1 MAQLQTT
8 GVTGSLTVTGQIIAQ
23 SLNVQQVTSSIVYS
37 SGSNRFGNLTSDI
50 QQFTG
55 SLRVTGSGNHWIVGG
70 NVGIDTPSPTYKLQV
85 NGTAN
90 GLYVIGAN
98 VAPFTQTIASFVYG
112 GNNNSINVENQGG
125 KASFQARDNAS
136 AVMDLH
142 INPAGGNVGIGT
154 TTPSLARLQ
163 VNGNI
168 HATSFTGSFSGS
180 VTAAGSN
187 TQVIY
192 NSSGVL
198 AGSSNFVFNGSNVGI
213 GTTTPTDLL
222 HLYASGNDRFLKI
235 ENTSAYTGI
244 WLQDSGANNGWLLM
258 SGYTTAESPGDFA
271 IREYGVQTSLTIK
284 SGSGNI
290 GIGTIA
296 PNEKLH
302 VAGNIHAYAAGGI
315 DAGLLASTSGGST
328 TISIRSNGVTYF
340 NGGNIGI
347 GTTAPPVKLQ
357 LIGDGAMFY
366 SGSGQASYGAG
377 LKFRNDGYEHWTI
390 GVKGSTFVIS
400 STGANGTSIWAGA
413 STFDRVTIA
422 SAGAVRL
429 NSYGSGTNTGTVAY
443 NLAVDSSGNV
453 IETAGGVVDG
463 SGTANYVPRWQ
474 DANTLTNSIIY
485 DDGSYIG
492 IGTTTTTPFSGL
504 FPGKLVIEGG
514 TGNVDGAFLSTNNT
528 NAAELILSKRNP
540 TNNFGSLLIQ
550 HSGSS
555 GDAIAINYGVNMTT
569 GVGGTNSFKVTT
581 GGNGYFA
588 GSVGIG
594 TTAPTSRLHVSGGNI
609 EISNGFGLYTR
620 NSAAVQYPLILMS
633 SNEISIGSWEG
644 NFGSNLY
651 LKGGN
656 GAVIA
661 DFSQGNSSYF
671 AIRGVSGVTPSEY
684 FRLISNGNVGIG
696 TTNPSLAK
704 LQVSGNIHATSFTG
718 SFSGSISSPGS
729 NTQVIYNSS
738 GVLAGSSNFVF
749 DGTNV
754 GIGATSPIA
763 RLHVGPNLS
772 DYSTYSFTNTGAVI
786 ASFGVDNTAART
798 NVLSLM
804 RDGTSGVVYAGLAA
818 FDLSRWSADSVN
830 ARTQLDIRLANTDTN
845 TITDVIS
852 LRSNGCVGIGTTA
865 PRDVL
870 DIVGSAI
877 LRSTYNLSW
886 GNTYGA
892 GVPTITGGSGSAA
905 YLAFFPA
912 GSTSNE
918 KVRFDANGNVGIG
931 TTAPGHML
939 DITTNKTGNGA
950 GSTIRINR
958 PDNASYENA
967 INWATNGSSTWFL
980 GSDND
985 STDNFYLYNWRRSA
999 FELTILSGSGNVGI
1013 GTSNPGA
1020 KLDIYDSNTTSGDRL
1035 IIRSAADN
1043 AGEYTGIMI
1052 KNSEIQ
1058 NAAIRSFLL
1067 SGNSPNSRLG
1077 LFTGDNTGN
1086 ALSEKFSILSN
1097 GYIGIGTT
1105 TPNKQLTFGSINED
1119 AIQIRR
1125 LTTSEGNTSLG
1136 TGISWTWRSDS
1147 TDNETW
1153 AAIRVIMPGNSNSNM
1168 TFSTTPAL
1176 GGAAGLVERMRIQD
1190 NGNIGIG
1197 TTSPSTKLHL
1207 YTTSNEDSIFRM
1219 TAAATGTEYDP
1230 VIQLTGQGNN
1240 IDGEGFELWYDNSVG
1255 DVHLSTTYND
1265 SAAAIRFHT
1274 RTGASKST
1282 SNERFTI
1289 AGDGNVGIGTITP
1302 TAKLQIVGTADSLVF
1317 DAYSG
1322 GLNGSYALLPGRT
1335 VVGTVGSG
1343 YPEIGY
1349 NFSTNNNVY
1358 TKIANDTAWGIGL
1371 GGSNYMSFKY
1381 AAAGTG
1387 TFSWNTAM
1395 AINLSGNVGIGTTN
1409 PSYKLDVNGDT
1420 RTFGYLIGVDNTA
1433 AIKYVFTNDGGNSY
1447 INSGNVGIGTTTPS
1461 QKLEIAGNISLTQG
1475 GNRLI
1480 RIGSATNYY
1489 YDIATSGDDFVI
1501 NEAGATTRFVIKYP
1515 NGNIGIG
1522 TSSPNATLNI
1532 VTPSNDTTGDSFVFK
1547 GSNGK
1552 EFVSISKLGFI
1563 RSKASDTN
1571 GANIHFFDNGGTKRV
1586 EVAVTSTGFN
1596 WYSDALG
1603 GTFMIFQ
1610 HTTGNIGIGTT
1621 SPASKLEL
1629 VGDFKQR
1636 SFLTAVTTTLPAV
1649 GEQARQF
1656 EIARA
1661 FMDFNDW
1668 NPTGTIE
1675 IELHEQYYSRGL
1687 KKSYSVYWGYSD
1699 ASGYYL
1705 KSMEGSGD
1713 NNFQLTIGSKV
1724 LVSGDI
1730 YYIPIY
1736 ANVKY
1741 YAQAI
1746 AVIKTNRTR
1755 TTDPNSTTGG
1765 TIYINESPTGT
1776 DISSFTADS
1785 TVTISN
1791 YASKI
1796 KLGDNTTTVNIG
1808 TLSGTGNRI
1817 VGTDSSGD
1825 LSSITVGSGLS
1836 LSGGTL
1842 TATGGSAGTVTGTG
1856 ASTQIA
1862 YWTSTSNVT
1871 GSNGLVFSG
1880 GNVGIG
1886 TTSPG
1891 FTLDAQGGGSGL
1903 RVLSNTSYV
1912 DLALSNTSTTS
1923 YIQAES
1929 NNLRFFVAGGSNS
1942 DIVMLLDGTNDRV
1955 GIGTLTPTGKLQ
1967 INSNNTPSI
1976 SGTDPTGALVIK
1988 STASTALTF
1997 GVYEFSPF
2005 YGWLQ
2010 MRHGTIADIPYPLSL
2025 QPIGG
2030 NVGIGITNP
2039 LANLDIKGVQD
2050 TPGQISLQ
2058 LRSGNSAANF
2068 VSNQITFGYNNTDTY
2083 RHAIKTRHNSGATSG
2098 NAIDFYTWKYGTD
2111 GAADIPTQYVMSLNG
2126 ASVGIG
2132 SSSPTSKLTVNGGSL
2147 GSTSGD
2153 RVLLQNFST
2162 TTANVDDLEIT
2173 NIRIGNGSDWYTS
2186 GNRIQQ
2192 KVDGFWMGYIQFN
2205 GGNHSGI
2212 SIGTGLSNSSPTS
2225 VSERFRITDVGNIG
2239 INETSP
2245 VGKLTISNDSAGSS
2259 NLIFQRWRYVP
2270 GNDSYRLDLKQTVTS
2285 GVVRYNFSMVNNG
2298 TGYDNVLVLDRGNV
2312 GIGTTDPAYKLDVSG
2327 TIRATGDVIA
2337 YSDAR
2342 VKDNVKT
2349 IENAIEKITSLR
2361 GVSYTRKDTDD
2372 KSPKIGVIAQEV
2384 LPIIPE
2390 VVSKDQNGNY
2400 SVSYGNIVGLL
2411 IEAVKEQQKQIDE
2424 LKYLLKNNQNGN

>member
-37 SGSNRFGNLTSDI
+37 SGSNRFGSLTSNV
-50 QQFTG
+50 QEFTG

-70 NVGIDTPSPTYKLQV
+70 NVGIDTSAPGAKFEVYNGDIWLNAASSAV
-85 NGTAN
+85 NPEIRFIDDSGIGTAGAKIRYGN
-90 GLYVIGAN
+90 ADGNLYVEH
-98 VAPFTQTIASFVYG
+98 VY
-112 GNNNSINVENQGG
+112 NTTNSGIFFRNRTAATALNTLSLVN
-125 KASFQARDNAS
+125 
-136 AVMDLH
+136 
-142 INPAGGNVGIGT
+142 GNVGIGSIAPAVT
-154 TTPSLARLQ
+154 LD
-163 VNGNI
+163 VNGNVR
-168 HATSFTGSFSGS
+168 AVSFTGSFSGS
-180 VTAAGSN
+180 VVAPGSN
-187 TQVIY
+187 TQIIY

-198 AGSSNFVFNGSNVGI
+198 AGSSNFIFDGGNVGI
-213 GTTTPTDLL
+213 GTT
-222 HLYASGNDRFLKI
+222 
-235 ENTSAYTGI
+235 
-244 WLQDSGANNGWLLM
+244 
-258 SGYTTAESPGDFA
+258 
-271 IREYGVQTSLTIK
+271 
-284 SGSGNI
+284 
-290 GIGTIA
+290 
-296 PNEKLH
+296 
-302 VAGNIHAYAAGGI
+302 
-315 DAGLLASTSGGST
+315 
-328 TISIRSNGVTYF
+328 SI
-340 NGGNIGI
+340 
-347 GTTAPPVKLQ
+347 
-357 LIGDGAMFY
+357 
-366 SGSGQASYGAG
+366 
-377 LKFRNDGYEHWTI
+377 
-390 GVKGSTFVIS
+390 
-400 STGANGTSIWAGA
+400 
-413 STFDRVTIA
+413 
-422 SAGAVRL
+422 
-429 NSYGSGTNTGTVAY
+429 
-443 NLAVDSSGNV
+443 
-453 IETAGGVVDG
+453 
-463 SGTANYVPRWQ
+463 
-474 DANTLTNSIIY
+474 
-485 DDGSYIG
+485 
-492 IGTTTTTPFSGL
+492 TPFSNL
-504 FPGKLVIEGG
+504 FAGRLVVEGG
-514 TGNVDGAFLSTNNT
+514 TGNLDGAFLSTNNT

-550 HSGSS
+550 HSGSL

-569 GVGGTNSFKVTT
+569 GTGGTNSFKVTT

-588 GSVGIG
+588 GNVGIG
-594 TTAPTSRLHVSGGNI
+594 TTSPGSKLTVIGDIATSTRIASDIINGYTGGSTPLTIQTGGVQNIIFGTNGAERIRLTPSGSFLVGDTVVPS
-609 EISNGFGLYTR
+609 ETAWFGTGVFGKNATNKVIIGYLG
-620 NSAAVQYPLILMS
+620 S
-633 SNEISIGSWEG
+633 ST
-644 NFGSNLY
+644 
-651 LKGGN
+651 N
-656 GAVIA
+656 GAVVGGHNSALNAWADLNIA
-661 DFSQGNSSYF
+661 GTNIIFRSSE
-671 AIRGVSGVTPSEY
+671 TEHM
-684 FRLISNGNVGIG
+684 RLGSTGNVGIG

-718 SFSGSISSPGS
+718 SFSGSITSPGS

-852 LRSNGCVGIGTTA
+852 LRSNGCIGIGTTA

-877 LRSTYNLSW
+877 LRDGYNLSW

-892 GVPTITGGSGSAA
+892 GVPTITGVSGSSAV
-905 YLAFFPA
+905 LAFFPA
-912 GSTSNE
+912 GSTSAE

-931 TTAPGHML
+931 TTAPNHML

-958 PDNASYENA
+958 PDNTSYENA

-999 FELTILSGSGNVGI
+999 FELTILSGSGNIGINTTAPTRRLDVNGTSIFRDFTTVVASNGNSVSNITWLSTDSGIMNIYTGGTATVQLNSNGDSYFNGGNLGIGTTAPLYKLAVRGSSNNENILHILNSAGSVDGDTTNIIRITANNNSLWANARYDAYDHIWYGNNSEKMRLTAAGNVGI

-1020 KLDIYDSNTTSGDRL
+1020 KLDVYDSNTTSGDRL
-1035 IIRSAADN
+1035 IVRSAADN
-1043 AGEYTGIMI
+1043 SGEYTGIMI

-1105 TPNKQLTFGSINED
+1105 TPNRQLTFASINED

-1176 GGAAGLVERMRIQD
+1176 GGGAGLLERMRIQD
-1190 NGNIGIG
+1190 NGNVGIG
-1197 TTSPSTKLHL
+1197 TTSAAAKLEVAGTWKLGDISGGSFKSFTFGTDLDISGNTTGGWARAHRI
-1207 YTTSNEDSIFRM
+1207 TTSD
-1219 TAAATGTEYDP
+1219 TTGTVFFGVFGGDTTLQRAYWTIGDA
-1230 VIQLTGQGNN
+1230 TS
-1240 IDGEGFELWYDNSVG
+1240 DSVG
-1255 DVHLSTTYND
+1255 Y
-1265 SAAAIRFHT
+1265 I
-1274 RTGASKST
+1274 T
-1282 SNERFTI
+1282 SN
-1289 AGDGNVGIGTITP
+1289 G
-1302 TAKLQIVGTADSLVF
+1302 
-1317 DAYSG
+1317 
-1322 GLNGSYALLPGRT
+1322 
-1335 VVGTVGSG
+1335 
-1343 YPEIGY
+1343 
-1349 NFSTNNNVY
+1349 
-1358 TKIANDTAWGIGL
+1358 
-1371 GGSNYMSFKY
+1371 
-1381 AAAGTG
+1381 
-1387 TFSWNTAM
+1387 
-1395 AINLSGNVGIGTTN
+1395 INLLKNGNVGIGTTVPGDKLDVLGDVVFGSATERLSLRSGGIGFN
-1409 PSYKLDVNGDT
+1409 RKVTTGAIYDSSRFAYQFNHTPSSTNTSDYLALQVYSGSGANITAEALVVNGLGNVGVGRTPSYKLDVNGDT

-1447 INSGNVGIGTTTPS
+1447 INSGNVGIGTTSPS

-1489 YDIATSGDDFVI
+1489 YDLASSGDDFVI
-1501 NEAGATTRFVIKYP
+1501 NEAGTTTRFVIKFP
-1515 NGNIGIG
+1515 NGNVGIG
-1522 TSSPNATLNI
+1522 TNNPTTKLQVAGVISGSAFQLGPVQYAARRYTNTVENITTGSYTTLFNVYGDQLSSAVKVVIRGTVNSVVVDSIIDITANHFEDIVVKSQSGIYTILTIKILAATSNTEDFTVQAKINSHEPGQPLQAYVDVYPYGNEIIEFNPGSIYSTTVLEHECSPGFNHSSVGGTDYFNINNGNVGIGTTSPNATLNI
-1532 VTPSNDTTGDSFVFK
+1532 VTPSDDTTGNSFVFK
-1547 GSNGK
+1547 GSNAK

-1563 RSKASDTN
+1563 RSRASDTN
-1571 GANIHFFDNGGTKRV
+1571 GANMHFFDNAGSKRV
-1586 EVAVTSTGFN
+1586 EVAVTSTDFS
-1596 WYSDALG
+1596 WYSDALST
-1603 GTFMIFQ
+1603 TFMTFK
-1610 HTTGNIGIGTT
+1610 HSNGYIGIGTT
-1621 SPASKLEL
+1621 SPTATLQV
-1629 VGDFKQR
+1629 VGNARIGQYADTSTNAVLDLTSGGSGNNSYIDFGYYGTFDAAIWFAGYFGD
-1636 SFLTAVTTTLPAV
+1636 SS
-1649 GEQARQF
+1649 GQF
-1656 EIARA
+1656 KIR
-1661 FMDFNDW
+1661 
-1668 NPTGTIE
+1668 
-1675 IELHEQYYSRGL
+1675 
-1687 KKSYSVYWGYSD
+1687 D
-1699 ASGYYL
+1699 ASSGTATDAFVITQ
-1705 KSMEGSGD
+1705 GSR
-1713 NNFQLTIGSKV
+1713 NITIGS
-1724 LVSGDI
+1724 
-1730 YYIPIY
+1730 
-1736 ANVKY
+1736 
-1741 YAQAI
+1741 
-1746 AVIKTNRTR
+1746 
-1755 TTDPNSTTGG
+1755 
-1765 TIYINESPTGT
+1765 
-1776 DISSFTADS
+1776 
-1785 TVTISN
+1785 
-1791 YASKI
+1791 
-1796 KLGDNTTTVNIG
+1796 
-1808 TLSGTGNRI
+1808 LSGTGNRI
-1817 VGTDSSGD
+1817 VGADSNGL

-1871 GSNGLVFSG
+1871 GSSGLVFSG

-2030 NVGIGITNP
+2030 NVGIGTTTPEGILQVHGTLSISNNAVIGQGLGYGTSTAGSSTTLKLYDSSTGDTVLNNQQYNIQLQTAGGSKITILNGGNVGIGTTSP
-2039 LANLDIKGVQD
+2039 SANLDIKGAQD
-2050 TPGQISLQ
+2050 TAGQISLQ
-2058 LRSGNSAANF
+2058 LRSGNSNSNF
-2068 VSNQITFGYNNTDTY
+2068 SSNQITFGYANTAEY
-2083 RHAIKTRHNSGATSG
+2083 RHAIKTRHNGGSVAG
-2098 NAIDFYTWKYGTD
+2098 NAIDFYVWTGGDAVGTI
-2111 GAADIPTQYVMSLNG
+2111 GTTRVMSING
-2126 ASVGIG
+2126 TSVGIG
-2132 SSSPTSKLTVNGGSL
+2132 TSSP
-2147 GSTSGD
+2147 
-2153 RVLLQNFST
+2153 
-2162 TTANVDDLEIT
+2162 A
-2173 NIRIGNGSDWYTS
+2173 YT
-2186 GNRIQQ
+2186 
-2192 KVDGFWMGYIQFN
+2192 
-2205 GGNHSGI
+2205 
-2212 SIGTGLSNSSPTS
+2212 
-2225 VSERFRITDVGNIG
+2225 
-2239 INETSP
+2239 
-2245 VGKLTISNDSAGSS
+2245 
-2259 NLIFQRWRYVP
+2259 
-2270 GNDSYRLDLKQTVTS
+2270 
-2285 GVVRYNFSMVNNG
+2285 
-2298 TGYDNVLVLDRGNV
+2298 
-2312 GIGTTDPAYKLDVSG
+2312 LDVSG

-2349 IENAIEKITSLR
+2349 IENALEKITSLR

-2372 KSPKIGVIAQEV
+2372 KSLKIGVIAQEV

-2390 VVSKDQNGNY
+2390 VVSKDQHGNY

-2424 LKYLLKNNQNGN
+2424 LKYLLKTNQNGN